1 VPRVEYEKLSK
12 ARLGTAAAV
21 QARVEAAVGAFR
33 GHERRQQR
41 RHAPGGGMMQVIDSL
56 KLDDSGK
63 FLDWQGN
70 EVQW

>member
-1 VPRVEYEKLSK
+1 MPRVQYEKFSE

-33 GHERRQQR
+33 GHECRQQR
-41 RHAPGGGMMQVIDSL
+41 RQAPGGGMIQVIDSL
-56 KLDDSGK
+56 EIDDSGK

-70 EVQW
+70 EVPW